1 MPVIPLDKPTINQNV
16 SKHVAKICKGEE
28 NYIKNTKA
36 DEEIA
41 LFENKVKS

>member
-1 MPVIPLDKPTINQNV
+1 MPVLPLDKPTINQNV
-16 SKHVAKICKGEE
+16 NKNAAKTSKGGD

-36 DEEIA
+36 EEEIA